1 MANGMTQ
8 RRLFSVGIWVVL
20 AAAAAP
26 SIAKNPPP
34 PAAPET
40 GDLQQAVAKSAA
52 QQDEVRRLKAMRGD
66 RDQGDDNASPRA
78 KEVVCSKSNPA
89 SVRSAICDSASPN

>member
-1 MANGMTQ
+1 MANGTTK
-8 RRLFSVGIWVVL
+8 RKFFSIGICVVL

-26 SIAKNPPP
+26 SIAKNPPSP
-34 PAAPET
+34 TAGT
-40 GDLQQAVAKSAA
+40 GDLQRAVAQAAA
-52 QQDEVRRLKAMRGD
+52 QQDEVGRLKAMRGD

-89 SVRSAICDSASPN
+89 SKRSAICDSVSPN